1 MDDGREGLR
10 IARLF
15 RKYRVGLD
23 VRRCD
28 LEALCEEDF
37 IECFDS
43 DLMEPGYTALIQ
55 RCPDGLGGGI
65 IALQPGQDGGRRRFS
80 IAHELG
86 HYHIPKH
93 RGLEGYCAD
102 RDMRARPA
110 DANQREWEAN
120 DFATELLMPRKLFA
134 EDARKLDVSIESA
147 VKLGAADW
155 YDVSIMAAAW
165 RIVQLTREPAAVV
178 VSADGKVEWMY
189 RSDAFRLP
197 LTERGQYLHADTLAA
212 AAFRDQTA
220 MPRVQEVDRTAWLD
234 GRVEV
239 PGTLLESTHLIRS
252 LGQVV
257 SLLWLT
263 ETEGELGDGRD

>member
-15 RKYRVGLD
+15 REYRVGLD

-43 DLMEPGYTALIQ
+43 ALIEPGYTALVQ
-55 RCPDGLGGGI
+55 RCPDGLGGGHI
-65 IALQPGQDGGRRRFS
+65 VLQPGQDGGRRRFS

-102 RDMRARPA
+102 RDMRARFT
-110 DANQREWEAN
+110 DAKQREWEAN

-134 EDARKLDVSIESA
+134 EDARKLDISIDSA
-147 VKLGAADW
+147 MKLGAADW
-155 YDVSIMAAAW
+155 YDVSVMASAW
-165 RIVQLTREPAAVV
+165 RIVQLTREPAAMV
-178 VSADGKVEWMY
+178 VSTDGQVEWMY
-189 RSDAFRLP
+189 RSDSFRLP
-197 LTERGQYLHADTLAA
+197 LTERGQELHGDTLAA
-212 AAFRDQTA
+212 AAFRDRSAT
-220 MPRVQEVDRTAWLD
+220 PKVQEVDSAAWLD
-234 GRVEV
+234 RAVEV
-239 PGTLLESTHLIRS
+239 RGTLLESTHFIRS
-252 LGQVV
+252 LSQVV

-263 ETEGELGDGRD
+263 ETEDELGDGRD